1 MESSSETT
9 TNEYELTEYELTEF
23 EQPSYNRLPDDIIT
37 ITKIKQILDNQT
49 LFSKNQDYL
58 HIYNS
63 IKDYCKKYCKHNII
77 TDTID
82 ITPDRSQT
90 IRYCSICLLI
100 L

>member
-1 MESSSETT
+1 MEYSYEKT
-9 TNEYELTEYELTEF
+9 TNEYELTDI
-23 EQPSYNRLPDDIIT
+23 EQLSYNRLPDDIIA
-37 ITKIKQILDNQT
+37 IVKIKKILDNQPQ
-49 LFSKNQDYL
+49 FAKNQDYL

-63 IKDYCKKYCKHNII
+63 VKDYCKKYCKHNII

-90 IRYCSICLLI
+90 IRYCSICLLT

>member
-1 MESSSETT
+1 MEYSYEKT
-9 TNEYELTEYELTEF
+9 TNEYELTEF
-23 EQPSYNRLPDDIIT
+23 EQTSYNRLPDDIIA
-37 ITKIKQILDNQT
+37 IVKIKKILDNQPQ
-49 LFSKNQDYL
+49 FAKNQDYL

-63 IKDYCKKYCKHNII
+63 VKDYCKKYCKHNII

-90 IRYCSICLLI
+90 IRYCSICLLT